1 MSSYALLQA
10 MSGIRADYVLEAE
23 DFLDLRE
30 EIRKP
35 RRVNRRLWTTLLV
48 AAVLLALF
56 TMTAYA
62 MGWFGLRQRM
72 IELPAQ
78 PSPAAESAAPDASP
92 VPTAQPQRWVSL
104 NGYVDSPEYLANAEW
119 LRFRDEYLASHPVSN
134 DVSWMDGLDEETV
147 DTCRFYGVYDPAM
160 LEELN
165 ALAERYGLALHT
177 RMVTPVSLEE
187 FYRTAGTGAFLTKGD
202 GNGYIYEDGSFMLD
216 WNLDGQG
223 SIITILKNLSGTI
236 LPYMSGI
243 DKPENYREWEYTTA
257 HGDTVLLAL
266 NESREDIAAG
276 RADLRI
282 FYDRDEVF
290 VMVCD
295 GFYRA
300 GSVTEADCEAV
311 ADRILFREL
320 VKTAPDLDA
329 GYREPTVCADPGDAA
344 TLENFLAS
352 PEGQAARAWSQAAR
366 SRQGTEAGLRELAA
380 LRPGIVERYGLTDS
394 VRYMDVTS
402 QSNVNAGGFE
412 DAPYPPIS
420 FEDFAALGY
429 EELLALQFSG
439 FEYWDNGVMMG
450 RFNHIEWI
458 YIPFGAFCDYGYDL
472 TAESYPD
479 VWFYRTRSGT
489 VVQLCADL
497 VRSRTGPAVICRTE
511 KGWLIGRGYSCHNA
525 EELET
530 WADEIDYTLFP

>member
-23 DFLDLRE
+23 DLLDLSGE
-30 EIRKP
+30 VRKP
-35 RRVNRRLWTTLLV
+35 RRARRRLWTTLLV

-56 TMTAYA
+56 TLTAYA

-78 PSPAAESAAPDASP
+78 PSPAAESAAPDESP
-92 VPTAQPQRWVSL
+92 APTAEPQRWVSL
-104 NGYVDSPEYLANAEW
+104 NGYVDSPEYRANAEW

-134 DVSWMDGLDEETV
+134 DVSWMEGLDEETV
-147 DTCRFYGVYDPAM
+147 DTCHFYGVYDPAM
-160 LEELN
+160 LEELQ

-177 RMVTPVSLEE
+177 RQVTPVSLED

-202 GNGYIYEDGSFMLD
+202 GNGYIYEDGSFLLD

-223 SIITILKNLSGTI
+223 SIVTILKNLSGTI

-243 DKPENYREWEYTTA
+243 DKPKNYREWEYTTA

-290 VMVCD
+290 IMVCD

-300 GSVTEADCEAV
+300 GSVSEADCEAV

-329 GYREPTVCADPGDAA
+329 GYREPTVCAEPGDAA
-344 TLENFLAS
+344 TLEDFLAS

-402 QSNVNAGGFE
+402 RSDVDAGGFE

-429 EELLALQFSG
+429 EEQLARQFSG
-439 FEYWDNGVMMG
+439 FAYWDNGVMLG
-450 RFNHIEWI
+450 LFNDIEWI
-458 YIPFGAFCDYGYDL
+458 YIPFGAFCDYSYDL
-472 TAESYPD
+472 TAEHYPD
-479 VWFYRTRSGT
+479 TWFYRTRGGT

-497 VRSRTGPAVICRTE
+497 SKSRVGPAVICRTD
-511 KGWLIGRGYSCHNA
+511 KGWLIGRGHFCHNA
-525 EELET
+525 EELES
-530 WADEIDYTLFP
+530 WADEIDCSLFP